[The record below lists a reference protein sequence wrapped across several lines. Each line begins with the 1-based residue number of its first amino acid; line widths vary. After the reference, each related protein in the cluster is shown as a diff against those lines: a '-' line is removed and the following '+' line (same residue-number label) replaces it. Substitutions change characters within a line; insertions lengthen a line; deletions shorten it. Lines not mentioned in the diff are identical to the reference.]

1 MGILGG
7 SHIFLL
13 KRHADALFLGFA
25 DRGQR
30 IHRVSG
36 KAREALGKNQVDMP
50 GFAFGQH
57 PLKFVAAD
65 GLRAADAAIR
75 KRPGVFPARR
85 ALDQCAVIADLLVQR
100 VQQTFRGNG
109 YPGVGG
115 NASGTDDRRC
125 ADVIFRSILVM
136 ERSSLCVYYS
146 L

>member
-57 PLKFVAAD
+57 PLEFVAAD

-75 KRPGVFPARR
+75 ERPGVFPARR

-100 VQQTFRGNG
+100 VQQAFRGNG
-109 YPGVGG
+109 YPGVCG

-136 ERSSLCVYYS
+136 ERSSLRVYYS